1 MAPTPTL
8 TGKRVVVTRASH
20 QSAPLI
26 EALSAAGASVVAAP
40 AIAIVP
46 PLDGGQSLD
55 DALLRLRSFSWV
67 AFTSTNSVAATFAR
81 ADRRGV
87 RKHFGAVRT
96 AAVGPQTAA
105 RVERELGRPV
115 DTVPS
120 THTAAALAEVFDE
133 PTDGDRCFVPMAHDG
148 RPDLR
153 EGLQRRGW
161 QVTTAAAYRTVHPS
175 LPAHLLRDVL
185 SADLVVFASPSAVE
199 GHLDQLA
206 EHGETL
212 RARVICIG
220 PTTAAACERLHITP
234 AAIAA
239 SPSTTDLITALGRS

>member
-1 MAPTPTL
+1 MASSEQL
-8 TGKRVVVTRASH
+8 ADKRIVVTRASH
-20 QSAPLI
+20 QAAPLV
-26 EALSAAGASVVAAP
+26 EALRAAGASVVVAP

-105 RVERELGRPV
+105 RLERELGRPT
-115 DTVPS
+115 DAVPPL
-120 THTAAALAEVFDE
+120 HTAAALATELGE
-133 PTDGDRCFVPMAHDG
+133 PADGDHCFVPLAHEG
-148 RPDLR
+148 RPDLP
-153 EGLQRRGW
+153 EGLKGQGW
-161 QVTTAAAYRTVHPS
+161 RVTTAAAYRTVHPS

-185 SADLVVFASPSAVE
+185 SADLVVFASPSAAR

-212 RARVICIG
+212 RASVVCIG
-220 PTTAAACERLHITP
+220 PTTAAACERLGITP
-234 AAIAA
+234 AAVAA
-239 SPSTTDLITALGRS
+239 SPTTTEVIAALGQS